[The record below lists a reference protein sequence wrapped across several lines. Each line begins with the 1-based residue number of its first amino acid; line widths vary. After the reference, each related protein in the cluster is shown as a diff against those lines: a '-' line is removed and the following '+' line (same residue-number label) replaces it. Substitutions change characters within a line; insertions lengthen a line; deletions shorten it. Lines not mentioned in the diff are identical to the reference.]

1 MKLLDILLE
10 NTLEY
15 KVEFVTI
22 KDKDVSQGSA
32 SYKDLEDAKKF
43 FDSLTNDPE
52 VYRAELKKVMG
63 ADSSRDVA
71 GASFVG
77 GEEGIER
84 YVHPATKGVSQGGK
98 HSSELTPAE
107 LDMRI
112 FSNSR
117 LGTTAE
123 KGFTSKDGTYKYL
136 EEGFGDQVGAAVDGI
151 GKGISSVLS
160 ALIGGVVAIGVLII
174 AGVGLAAK
182 GVIGVLGL
190 MAYPVGVGLIK
201 AVEQFVIIP
210 SINAT
215 LRRLSED
222 EEVMA
227 IAKNPSAS
235 GLRKIADEKLTA
247 GERLIVRDWIKK
259 NVTRKMLGVNRRYK
273 DGKYVATKSKK
284 GPGLG
289 KDDYM
294 GIFEGVDDGMMQD
307 IINNPNKRVKDLV
320 DWFNQSEPMFE
331 KDFDAFMYGRD
342 EKFLNNKDVET
353 KAKMYKVLQR
363 MANK

>member
-32 SYKDLEDAKKF
+32 SYKDLADAKKF

-63 ADSSRDVA
+63 ADSSRDMA

-84 YVHPATKGVSQGGK
+84 YEHPATKGVSQGGK
-98 HSSELTPAE
+98 RSEELTPAE

-117 LGTTAE
+117 LGTTAA
-123 KGFTSKDGTYKYL
+123 KGFTSKDGSYKYL
-136 EEGFGDQVGAAVDGI
+136 EEGFGDQVGAAVSGI

-160 ALIGGVVAIGVLII
+160 TLIGAVVAIAVLII
-174 AGVGLAAK
+174 TGAAGAIGGITALLGFAGVG
-182 GVIGVLGL
+182 I
-190 MAYPVGVGLIK
+190 IK
-201 AVEQFVIIP
+201 AVEQFIIIP
-210 SINAT
+210 SINSA
-215 LRRLSED
+215 LKRLSED

-227 IAKNPSAS
+227 IAKKPSAS

-247 GERLIVRDWIKK
+247 GERLFVGDWIKK
-259 NVTRKMLGVNRRYK
+259 NVTRSMLGVSKGRK
-273 DGKYVATKSKK
+273 TKK

-289 KDDYM
+289 KYDYM
-294 GIFEGVDDGMMQD
+294 GLTEEVDDQMMQD

-331 KDFDAFMYGRD
+331 KDFDAFMYGRY

-353 KAKMYKVLQR
+353 KAKMYKVLQK

>member
-63 ADSSRDVA
+63 ADPSRDMA

-107 LDMRI
+107 LDIRV
-112 FSNSR
+112 FANSR
-117 LGTTAE
+117 LGTTAK

-136 EEGFGDQVGAAVDGI
+136 EEGLD
-151 GKGISSVLS
+151 
-160 ALIGGVVAIGVLII
+160 
-174 AGVGLAAK
+174 
-182 GVIGVLGL
+182 
-190 MAYPVGVGLIK
+190 
-201 AVEQFVIIP
+201 
-210 SINAT
+210 N
-215 LRRLSED
+215 
-222 EEVMA
+222 
-227 IAKNPSAS
+227 
-235 GLRKIADEKLTA
+235 
-247 GERLIVRDWIKK
+247 
-259 NVTRKMLGVNRRYK
+259 
-273 DGKYVATKSKK
+273 
-284 GPGLG
+284 
-289 KDDYM
+289 
-294 GIFEGVDDGMMQD
+294 GMMQD

-331 KDFDAFMYGRD
+331 KDFDAFMYGRY
-342 EKFLNNKDVET
+342 EKFLNNKDAET

>member
-32 SYKDLEDAKKF
+32 SYKDLADAKKF

-63 ADSSRDVA
+63 ADPSRDMA

-107 LDMRI
+107 LDIRV
-112 FSNSR
+112 FANSR
-117 LGTTAE
+117 LGTTAK

-136 EEGFGDQVGAAVDGI
+136 EEGLD
-151 GKGISSVLS
+151 
-160 ALIGGVVAIGVLII
+160 
-174 AGVGLAAK
+174 
-182 GVIGVLGL
+182 
-190 MAYPVGVGLIK
+190 
-201 AVEQFVIIP
+201 
-210 SINAT
+210 N
-215 LRRLSED
+215 
-222 EEVMA
+222 
-227 IAKNPSAS
+227 
-235 GLRKIADEKLTA
+235 
-247 GERLIVRDWIKK
+247 
-259 NVTRKMLGVNRRYK
+259 
-273 DGKYVATKSKK
+273 
-284 GPGLG
+284 
-289 KDDYM
+289 
-294 GIFEGVDDGMMQD
+294 GMMQD

-320 DWFNQSEPMFE
+320 DWFNQSETMFA
-331 KDFDAFMYGRD
+331 KDFDAFMYGRY
-342 EKFLNNKDVET
+342 EKFLNNKDAET
-353 KAKMYKVLQR
+353 KAKMYKVLQK
-363 MANK
+363 MASK

>member
-32 SYKDLEDAKKF
+32 SYKDLADAKRF

-52 VYRAELKKVMG
+52 VYRAELNKVIG

-77 GEEGIER
+77 GTEGIER
-84 YVHPATKGVSQGGK
+84 YEHPATKGVSQGGK
-98 HSSELTPAE
+98 RSDELTPAE

-123 KGFTSKDGTYKYL
+123 KGFTSKDGSYKYL
-136 EEGFGDQVGAAVDGI
+136 E
-151 GKGISSVLS
+151 
-160 ALIGGVVAIGVLII
+160 
-174 AGVGLAAK
+174 
-182 GVIGVLGL
+182 
-190 MAYPVGVGLIK
+190 
-201 AVEQFVIIP
+201 
-210 SINAT
+210 
-215 LRRLSED
+215 
-222 EEVMA
+222 
-227 IAKNPSAS
+227 
-235 GLRKIADEKLTA
+235 
-247 GERLIVRDWIKK
+247 
-259 NVTRKMLGVNRRYK
+259 
-273 DGKYVATKSKK
+273 
-284 GPGLG
+284 
-289 KDDYM
+289 
-294 GIFEGVDDGMMQD
+294 EGVDDGMMQD

-331 KDFDAFMYGRD
+331 KDFDAFMYGRY

-353 KAKMYKVLQR
+353 KTKMYKVLQK
-363 MANK
+363 MASK

>member
-32 SYKDLEDAKKF
+32 SYKELADAERF
-43 FDSLTNDPE
+43 FDSITDDPE

-63 ADSSRDVA
+63 ADSGRNVG

-77 GEEGIER
+77 GTETIE
-84 YVHPATKGVSQGGK
+84 YYNHPATKGVSQGGK

-107 LDMRI
+107 LDIRK
-112 FSNSR
+112 FANSR
-117 LGTTAE
+117 LGTMGKE
-123 KGFTSKDGTYKYL
+123 GFTSKDGSYKYL
-136 EEGFGDQVGAAVDGI
+136 EEGFGDQIGAAASGI

-160 ALIGGVVAIGVLII
+160 TLIGAVVAIGVLII
-174 AGVGLAAK
+174 TGAAGAIGGIVTLLGFAGVG
-182 GVIGVLGL
+182 I
-190 MAYPVGVGLIK
+190 IR

-210 SINAT
+210 SINSA
-215 LRRLSED
+215 LKRLSED

-227 IAKNPSAS
+227 IAKKPSAS

-247 GERLIVRDWIKK
+247 GERLFVGDWVKK
-259 NVTRKMLGVNRRYK
+259 NVTRSMLGVSKGRK
-273 DGKYVATKSKK
+273 TKR
-284 GPGLG
+284 GPGLR

-294 GIFEGVDDGMMQD
+294 GLTERVDDGMMQD
-307 IINNPNKRVKDLV
+307 IINDPNKRVKDLV

-331 KDFDAFMYGRD
+331 KDFDAFMYGRY
-342 EKFLNNKDVET
+342 EKFLNNKDAET
-353 KAKMYKVLQR
+353 KTKMYKVLQK
-363 MANK
+363 MASK

>member
-32 SYKDLEDAKKF
+32 LYKDLEDAKKF

-52 VYRAELKKVMG
+52 VYRAELKKVIG
-63 ADSSRDVA
+63 ADSSRNVG

-98 HSSELTPAE
+98 HSDELTPAE
-107 LDMRI
+107 LDIRI

-117 LGTTAE
+117 LGTMKE
-123 KGFTSKDGTYKYL
+123 KGFTSKDGSYKYL
-136 EEGFGDQVGAAVDGI
+136 EEGFGDQVGAAVSGI

-160 ALIGGVVAIGVLII
+160 TLIGGVIAIGVLIV
-174 AGVGLAAK
+174 AGVGLAAN
-182 GVIGVLGL
+182 GILAVLGI
-190 MAYPVGVGLIK
+190 AGIGLIK

-215 LRRLSED
+215 LKRLSDD

-227 IAKNPSAS
+227 IAMKPSAS
-235 GLRKIADEKLTA
+235 GLRKIAEEKLTA
-247 GERLIVRDWIKK
+247 GERLFVGNWIKK
-259 NVTRKMLGVNRRYK
+259 NVTRKMLGVSGSGRK
-273 DGKYVATKSKK
+273 TKR
-284 GPGLG
+284 GPGLE

-294 GIFEGVDDGMMQD
+294 GLTEGVNDEMMQD
-307 IINNPNKRVKDLV
+307 IINDPDRRVYDLV
-320 DWFNQSEPMFE
+320 DWFNHSVPMYE
-331 KDFDAFMYGRD
+331 KDWNAFMHGRY
-342 EKFLNNKDVET
+342 EKFLNNKDAET
-353 KAKMYKVLQR
+353 KAKMYKVLQK
-363 MANK
+363 MASK